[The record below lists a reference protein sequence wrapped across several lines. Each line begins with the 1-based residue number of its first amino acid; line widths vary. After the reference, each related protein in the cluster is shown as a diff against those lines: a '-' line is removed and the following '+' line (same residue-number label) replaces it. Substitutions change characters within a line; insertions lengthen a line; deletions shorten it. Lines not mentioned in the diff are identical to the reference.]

1 MIGGALLALIA
12 AHIFYLQPWLGIST
26 PIDGWIA
33 RQSCL
38 IHSLCTESWPLPHH
52 LGLLAA
58 VGALALFVAALWRP
72 GDGAVEAEAMS
83 RRGGSSGLHC
93 WPCSAWAAS
102 GLLAYQT
109 LSADQSPSPTLWMI
123 GIGAPAIA
131 ALIWDAQEPQILAQ
145 TVAGLL
151 VAVGIAALLIGL
163 GVALAQPVTA
173 LWLLLP
179 GALLVV
185 GGAAWSRHAGRILDP
200 VDLAMMLALGAVA
213 LLLGA
218 SRIGSW
224 RYAFVGDEWGFFD
237 LATTLIHRPELHTL
251 FSVVDAN
258 AYHTVF
264 SSALQA
270 KIMQLAGENVYGWR
284 LSSLLPM
291 VLSVPAVY
299 VFARWLSGRTAA
311 IVAAGLLA
319 SSHMLLSF
327 SMVAYNN
334 TQALLPLTFGLALFA
349 YAERRQ
355 SAVRYY
361 ALGAVLGSSFLL
373 FGLARLVVLPIGILV
388 IFFCWAT
395 WRRALLSILSI
406 GAGALAVATPLL
418 FNLENWRGLL
428 KATPIQS
435 EVAGVSEA
443 GSQMVRNLVGGAL
456 AFLANSHNT
465 HFVVGPH
472 VDPLTALLLLVGL
485 AATIAGWHRRR
496 LAAWLVAS
504 LLCWAS
510 VSAIQQYAWVSTT
523 RMFVL
528 VPVYTIYA
536 GLGAAVL
543 GRHFFGDSRR
553 QRLLWAGG
561 IVAAGILINQF
572 HIVRVAD
579 AQNPM
584 PVEAL
589 LVREFQRSTAADGA
603 GMPIYVVWDQ
613 PYTVRENMI
622 LNAYGFDSSRIRFL
636 TPDEALSIAA
646 LCEDQR
652 AQMLLIHPRVPQ
664 LAALRDR
671 VDACWPVHEE
681 MDLLGE
687 NGEIRLHRFMTEA
700 GVHAAIE
707 AGDRSWIPPMP
718 ARLVVD
724 DPVDLVV
731 DGADHLFV
739 LSKQPPSI
747 RRFDE
752 QGRQISRLDLSQGQP
767 TAMALTPDGLL
778 LVSHGGKDPALIW
791 LDGRGQV
798 VKRLSTNGVL
808 VAPTGLAVLDSG
820 EILVADAA
828 LGQVLRLSPN
838 GALLTVHT
846 GSGQLNQPVAVTAV
860 EDGSFWTL
868 DSVNGQWLKIASDDE
883 LLSTLSTDRASPSSP
898 PRLVVADDG
907 SLIFTEPDRQRILH
921 VDSDGR
927 LLDLWGGRQ
936 RPSAIAAGS
945 QNRLFV
951 MDEQL
956 DQVAVAA
963 TSGADFGQERAVVL
977 ADAGQSGLGPYAGTA
992 ESPFFSPVS
1001 PLLSHPDL
1009 MTGSAV
1015 TSQTYL
1021 PLAQSAG
1028 LSRPRAVSVGVD
1040 PNQRRATGLCGRR
1053 GGPRSGDSLGHG
1065 AGHRRCGPGVS
1076 RAGRSLRHCRG
1087 RRRPTLRTRF
1097 TGRPTAPIRG
1107 RRDLSLVTGRRT

>member
-52 LGLLAA
+52 LGLMAA

-72 GDGAVEAEAMS
+72 GDGAVEADDVTPWRIVWIALLALL
-83 RRGGSSGLHC
+83 GLGC
-93 WPCSAWAAS
+93 V

-109 LSADQSPSPTLWMI
+109 LSADQSPSPTLWII
-123 GIGAPAIA
+123 GIGALAIA
-131 ALIWDAQEPQILAQ
+131 ALIWDAQEPQIFAQ

-299 VFARWLSGRTAA
+299 VFARWLLGRTAA

-553 QRLLWAGG
+553 PRLLWAGG

-572 HIVRVAD
+572 HMVRVAD
-579 AQNPM
+579 AHNPM

-687 NGEIRLHRFMTEA
+687 NGEIQLHRFMTEA

-707 AGDRSWIPPMP
+707 AGHRSWIP
-718 ARLVVD
+718 RC
-724 DPVDLVV
+724 
-731 DGADHLFV
+731 
-739 LSKQPPSI
+739 
-747 RRFDE
+747 
-752 QGRQISRLDLSQGQP
+752 RLD
-767 TAMALTPDGLL
+767 
-778 LVSHGGKDPALIW
+778 W
-791 LDGRGQV
+791 
-798 VKRLSTNGVL
+798 LSTIRLTLWLTG
-808 VAPTGLAVLDSG
+808 PT
-820 EILVADAA
+820 I
-828 LGQVLRLSPN
+828 
-838 GALLTVHT
+838 
-846 GSGQLNQPVAVTAV
+846 
-860 EDGSFWTL
+860 
-868 DSVNGQWLKIASDDE
+868 
-883 LLSTLSTDRASPSSP
+883 
-898 PRLVVADDG
+898 
-907 SLIFTEPDRQRILH
+907 SL
-921 VDSDGR
+921 
-927 LLDLWGGRQ
+927 
-936 RPSAIAAGS
+936 
-945 QNRLFV
+945 
-951 MDEQL
+951 
-956 DQVAVAA
+956 
-963 TSGADFGQERAVVL
+963 
-977 ADAGQSGLGPYAGTA
+977 
-992 ESPFFSPVS
+992 
-1001 PLLSHPDL
+1001 
-1009 MTGSAV
+1009 
-1015 TSQTYL
+1015 
-1021 PLAQSAG
+1021 
-1028 LSRPRAVSVGVD
+1028 
-1040 PNQRRATGLCGRR
+1040 C
-1053 GGPRSGDSLGHG
+1053 
-1065 AGHRRCGPGVS
+1065 
-1076 RAGRSLRHCRG
+1076 
-1087 RRRPTLRTRF
+1087 
-1097 TGRPTAPIRG
+1097 
-1107 RRDLSLVTGRRT
+1107 